1 MLNDEWGGSYQP
13 GGSVDGAPFIF
24 VYMLL
29 CFVFVR
35 KKKVW
40 VTSVLLEYER

>member
-1 MLNDEWGGSYQP
+1 MMKWGGSYQP

-35 KKKVW
+35 KKKGVG
-40 VTSVLLEYER
+40 YECVA